1 MATASVWYYCVLVR
15 SGNAEQSQRVVA
27 NSLDVGRD
35 RCAEPSYLE
44 RLGVLYLDEIRL
56 TIVMELYMR
65 EMGVVQFYETFGGSS
80 KDSVRRHFKKL
91 VEYGWLRWVRDAP
104 TGQKGRP
111 EGRYRA
117 TEQAVI
123 DTETWRSLPTSVRD
137 AFTVMLL
144 EELGV
149 RLGESLED
157 GMADART
164 DRVAS
169 FKTMHVD
176 ELSWRKA
183 HEAVEACF
191 RALQQ
196 EQIDAKIRL
205 TESQSRPLLMIVN
218 LAAFEAPGPNADPD
232 RALPKAQEESP
243 LPPWQLRIGKVFTDD
258 LNLAIVNELNHTAM
272 TPAQLHATLGGATST
287 TFLRKCKRLAKLGW
301 AVDVDMKTG
310 GKLHGANLY
319 QFRAAAPNISESD
332 IFQGIPASARIGQ
345 SWDAIQPFIATSL
358 SAIETGT
365 FNRRFDRH
373 LSLSP
378 LLVDEIGWAQVNREL
393 RMFQETL
400 ADIEAGLAQA
410 SQGGRSKDFPAAF
423 LASSFQSTLRDI
435 RQ

>member
-1 MATASVWYYCVLVR
+1 MR
-15 SGNAEQSQRVVA
+15 SGNAEQSQRIAVD
-27 NSLDVGRD
+27 SLDAGRYP
-35 RCAEPSYLE
+35 CTGPSYLE

-65 EMGVVQFYETFGGSS
+65 EMGVAQFYETFGGSS

-91 VEYGWLRWVRDAP
+91 VEYGWIRWVRDAP

-111 EGRYRA
+111 EGLYRA

-123 DTETWRSLPTSVRD
+123 DTETWRRLPTSVRD
-137 AFTVMLL
+137 VFTVMLL

-149 RLGESLED
+149 RLGESLKD
-157 GMADART
+157 GMADARA
-164 DRVAS
+164 DRVAA

-183 HEAVEACF
+183 QEAVENCF
-191 RALQQ
+191 QALRQ

-205 TESQSRPLLMIVN
+205 NKSQGRPLLMIVN
-218 LAAFEAPGPNADPD
+218 LAAFEAAGPDVNPAM
-232 RALPKAQEESP
+232 ALPKADAGSP
-243 LPPWQLRIGKVFTDD
+243 SPPWPLRIGKVFTDD
-258 LNLAIVNELNHTAM
+258 LNLAIVDELNHAAL

-319 QFRAAAPNISESD
+319 LFRAAAPNISEAD
-332 IFQGIPASARIGQ
+332 IFKGVPASARIGQ
-345 SWDAIQPFIATSL
+345 SWDAIQPFIAASL
-358 SAIETGT
+358 SAIDAGT
-365 FNRRFDRH
+365 FNKRFDRH

-378 LLVDEIGWAQVNREL
+378 LLVDEIGWTQVNKEL
-393 RMFQETL
+393 RAFQETL
-400 ADIEAGLAQA
+400 AHLETGLAQ
-410 SQGGRSKDFPAAF
+410 SSRSRPSKGFSAAF
-423 LASSFQSTLRDI
+423 LASSFQSSLRDI
-435 RQ
+435 RH

>member
-1 MATASVWYYCVLVR
+1 VR
-15 SGNAEQSQRVVA
+15 SGNAEQSRRVA
-27 NSLDVGRD
+27 TDPLDAGRYP
-35 RCAEPSYLE
+35 CAGPSYLE

-65 EMGVVQFYETFGGSS
+65 EMGVMQFYETFGGSS

-104 TGQKGRP
+104 SGQKGRP
-111 EGRYRA
+111 EGLYRA

-123 DTETWRSLPTSVRD
+123 DTETWRRLPTSVRD
-137 AFTVMLL
+137 VFTVMVL
-144 EELGV
+144 EELGD
-149 RLGESLED
+149 RLGESLKD
-157 GMADART
+157 GSADARA

-169 FKTMHVD
+169 FKTMAVD
-176 ELSWRKA
+176 ELAWRKA
-183 HEAVEACF
+183 SEAVEDCF

-205 TESQSRPLLMIVN
+205 SRSQSRPLLMIVN
-218 LAAFEAPGPNADPD
+218 LAAFETAGLNVDPD
-232 RALPKAQEESP
+232 KVLPKAEEGSP
-243 LPPWQLRIGKVFTDD
+243 APSWPLRIGKVFTDD
-258 LNLAIVNELNHTAM
+258 LNLAIVDELNHAAM

-310 GKLHGANLY
+310 GRLHGANLY

-332 IFQGIPASARIGQ
+332 IFKGIPASAQSGQ
-345 SWDAIQPFIATSL
+345 SWNAIQPFITTSL
-358 SAIETGT
+358 SAIDAGT
-365 FNRRFDRH
+365 FNKRFDRH

-378 LLVDEIGWAQVNREL
+378 LLVDEIGWAQVNQVL
-393 RMFQETL
+393 RAFEETL
-400 ADIEAGLAQA
+400 SDIEASLAQRTVFR
-410 SQGGRSKDFPAAF
+410 GGPPKGFSAAF
-423 LASSFQSTLRDI
+423 LAACFQSSLRDI